1 MGRPAPA
8 EGDVLSHEDLLRA
21 KGFEIMRTWKSQG
34 LLRRLLVTYRHF
46 LGLLFGALAVQLANR
61 REDGSPKGGRYF
73 LLWLGALPGRLFVDR
88 KLRRE
93 PFPIQLR
100 RRLERLGPT
109 YIKLG
114 QILSLREDL
123 LPKPITDE
131 LKHLLNRLPVVPLPV
146 LQKIIEKDLKRPVG
160 EMFLSIDPVPLGSAS
175 IGQTHKAVTVA
186 GDQIILKVVKPGI
199 RQTLERDAKLLR
211 MLGAL
216 AQLIIPRFQPRQ
228 LVNEFCTYT
237 LREVDLRL
245 EAENAEVFA
254 AHFADVPDVVF
265 PRIYRSFSGRSVL
278 CMEFF
283 DGVSPDSPK
292 AKEIPE
298 EQRRHL
304 TDLGAMSIIRM
315 LYRDG
320 FFHADLHPGNLI
332 ILPGPKVGFID
343 LGMVGRLDEDLR
355 RALLYY
361 YFALVMGD
369 GENAARYLTAIANP
383 GPGANPNGFRRDCV
397 DIANRWKRASNFSE
411 FSLGQL
417 ILQSLSRGAEHGMYF
432 PVELVLMVK
441 ALVTFEGV
449 GNVLLPGFD
458 VAEVS
463 KRHIR
468 SLFIHQFSPMR
479 IFTEGMRGM
488 PDMVD
493 AMAKMPL
500 LVTDG
505 LRVLEKF
512 ARQPPESPLSGLRG
526 TLIAGSCLV
535 AAAVAMGFRAP
546 WPVWSA
552 LFLIAFVLAVRKR

>member
-1 MGRPAPA
+1 MAAP
-8 EGDVLSHEDLLRA
+8 ESNEDLLRSR
-21 KGFEIMRTWKSQG
+21 GFEIMKTWKPQG
-34 LLRRLLVTYRHF
+34 LIRRMLVTWRHF
-46 LGLLFGALAVQLANR
+46 LGLLFGGLAAQLEEQA
-61 REDGSPKGGRYF
+61 EDGSPRSWRYVV
-73 LLWLGALPGRLFVDR
+73 LWFAALPGRLFVDR
-88 KLRRE
+88 TLRNE
-93 PFPIQLR
+93 PFPVQLR

-131 LKHLLNRLPVVPLPV
+131 LKHLLNRLPVVPLPI
-146 LQKIIEKDLKRPVG
+146 LQKIIERDLKRPLDQ
-160 EMFLSIDPVPLGSAS
+160 MFLSIDPIPLGSAS
-175 IGQTHKAVTVA
+175 IGQTHMAVTVD
-186 GDQIILKVVKPGI
+186 GQQVILKVVKPGI
-199 RQTLERDAKLLR
+199 RQTLQRDAKLLR
-211 MLGAL
+211 MLGSV

-245 EAENAEVFA
+245 EAENAEIFA
-254 AHFADVPDVVF
+254 GHFEDIPDVVF
-265 PRIYRSFSGRSVL
+265 PRIYRKFSGRSVL

-283 DGVSPDSPK
+283 DGLSPDKPE
-292 AKEIPE
+292 ALELPE

-304 TDLGAMSIIRM
+304 TDLGAMAIIRM
-315 LYRDG
+315 LYKDG
-320 FFHADLHPGNLI
+320 FFHADLHPANLI
-332 ILPGPKVGFID
+332 ILPGPKLGFID

-355 RALLYY
+355 RALMYY

-369 GENAARYLTAIANP
+369 GENAARYLTAIARP
-383 GPGANPNGFRRDCV
+383 GPNANPNAFRRDAV
-397 DIANRWKRASNFSE
+397 DIANRWKRGSNFSE

-463 KRHIR
+463 KKHIR
-468 SLFIHQFSPMR
+468 SLFIDQFSPMR

-512 ARQPPESPLSGLRG
+512 AHQPTESPLSGLRG

-535 AAAVAMGFRAP
+535 AGAVAMGFRAP
-546 WPVWSA
+546 WPVWSGFFT
-552 LFLIAFVLAVRKR
+552 LAFILAVRRG